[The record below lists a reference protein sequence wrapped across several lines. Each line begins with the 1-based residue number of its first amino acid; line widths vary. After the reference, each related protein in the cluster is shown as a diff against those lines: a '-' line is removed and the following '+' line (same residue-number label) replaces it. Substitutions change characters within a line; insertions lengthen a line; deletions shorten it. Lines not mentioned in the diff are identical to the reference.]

1 MKHPILVNRN
11 RRISTLKDKAE
22 LTGFRF
28 ARPQNLPDG
37 AEPFTVH
44 DVNGKTHST
53 IIKRHTDKKDVIGIE
68 DRTLPGKYHGKD
80 SRNWVPESHTADS
93 IINIL
98 NAGYSVAPG
107 LYENPPD
114 KSHRSS
120 NYYAWTDVILFD
132 GDEWTETHTA
142 PESIDALIK
151 KYPTIPDHFYWIAE
165 SISSRS
171 SLKPYLN
178 TRLMMILPEPIRR
191 GDPWTWNA
199 MVEWVTELYPFIAAG
214 VAADKV
220 RLSFGNARPD
230 RTEQHFGKVLD
241 TETLNLFRQHGAAAL
256 AEHTFAEIEKAKKSK
271 SQTQRREKSE
281 RITTE
286 LKAKGVVI
294 PDTQEPISTF
304 NKTDIETLLID
315 LGCSQ
320 VRGNDWHWH
329 ESGQGKSFTLH
340 ADNPPVIECY
350 SNSIKAHNPNGN
362 DNKPVEAHRL
372 IAYYLYGLDMSKD
385 SDKPELRKRLAEDGY
400 GTSPEDWQ
408 QVQDLKRTAAQ
419 IKGITKPKLSQVS
432 DNNLVGSQ
440 RLEDNE
446 KAREAAVANFATDTK
461 PERTQIHIVS
471 DQTGSGK
478 SHTVL
483 TKAKTENKKTL
494 ASLPF
499 YEQAEQA
506 VETAA
511 TLGFSPFFIKG
522 REHGWE
528 ASGIEAIPVEY
539 RTESLFKNENV
550 GCIMCDK
557 TREYQAKRQP
567 ARLFCET
574 KCPYRETCL
583 DIGHLSQYKI
593 AAASDFIATCTP
605 NLLFDP
611 TFKGYLNVLINLG
624 EDNTDDDDIG
634 FTNNPKNDDD
644 TEKQVFDTAIIEDFV
659 LNSLYPETHT
669 TLTEIQQLRDLWTGT
684 PTETFAESLL
694 PAFTETD
701 NAKIFDVLESAVK
714 SLTESDRSE
723 INRILTQ
730 HGRVGT
736 IHKLN
741 RPKGSAETRKRLTG
755 FEIKFVDGGRR
766 FIPDSEEAEK
776 ELNKKSFPCVP
787 LENIPKA
794 WKDTDTVTIPVEPY
808 KALQVYKIPIKDL
821 TPVWQKSWTLLD
833 QIEKLIATTG
843 TRENAPV
850 WIKDST
856 LSMSLPPQDSGLV
869 DHIAL
874 LSPTDESAAIKQGFT
889 GQDIDFHVATGKP
902 INFANDVEIYQLSD
916 YRLTAASV
924 FEYKTDANNKRI
936 LQEKPTHLKAKT
948 LKRFSKLNDWARNT
962 EGITAFISYKDIA
975 EDFTEH
981 LNNFDII
988 THFDRIAGL
997 NLDGL
1002 KLLVVYGY
1010 PKVNHVDVIPE
1021 AIKQFSGDTEPIPS
1035 GDYEELTEEKEWNDN
1050 GILIT
1055 ERRYIDSRLES
1066 IRKRLATEKLN
1077 QAVGRARL
1085 PRWTGTTTMIITNA
1099 PIPAITDRAELFTD
1113 AAFTA
1118 AHHPRDFTDAQ
1129 KRIEL
1134 ALEAGNV
1141 NAIQETQGV
1150 SQRTAYRQRKQSG
1163 TAETSKAERDTEIFR
1178 RYDAGETQQAISDT
1192 LIAEGYKA
1200 SLRTVKNVLKSRP
1213 F

>member
-1 MKHPILVNRN
+1 MKHPILVNRK
-11 RRISTLKDKAE
+11 RRISTLSDKAE

-28 ARPQNLPDG
+28 TRPPTLPDG
-37 AEPFTVH
+37 TEPFTVI
-44 DVNGKTHST
+44 DADGKTLDT
-53 IIKRHTDKKDVIGIE
+53 IIKRHPDKKDEIGVYDE
-68 DRTLPGKYHGKD
+68 NLAGMYHGRL
-80 SRNWVPESHTADS
+80 SRNWKPETHTADG
-93 IINIL
+93 IIKIL

-107 LYENPPD
+107 LYDNPPD
-114 KSHRSS
+114 KSHRSG
-120 NYYAWTDVILFD
+120 NYRAWTDVILFD
-132 GDEWTETHTA
+132 GDEWSDAHPA

-151 KYPTIPDHFYWIAE
+151 KYPTLPDHFYWVAE

-178 TRLMMILPEPIRR
+178 LRLMMILPEPIRR
-191 GDPWTWNA
+191 GDPWAWNA
-199 MVEWVTELYPFIAAG
+199 MVEWVTDLYPFVAAG
-214 VAADKV
+214 VASDKV

-230 RTEQHFGKVLD
+230 RTQQHFGKVLD
-241 TETLNLFRQHGAAAL
+241 TETLKLFRQNGAAAL
-256 AEHTFAEIEKAKKSK
+256 AEHVIAGIEKAKQRTN
-271 SQTQRREKSE
+271 QTERREKHE
-281 RITTE
+281 RITEE
-286 LKAKGVVI
+286 LKAKGVEI

-304 NKTDIETLLID
+304 NKTDIETLLIG

-320 VRGNDWHWH
+320 VKGNDWHWH
-329 ESGQGKSFTLH
+329 ESGQGKSFTLYT
-340 ADNPPVIECY
+340 DTPPVIECY

-385 SDKPELRKRLAEDGY
+385 SDKPELRKRLAENGY

-408 QVQDLKRTAAQ
+408 QVQDLKRNAAQ
-419 IKGITKPKLSQVS
+419 VKGITKPKLSQVP
-432 DNNLVGSQ
+432 DTEPQ
-440 RLEDNE
+440 RTQSLEDNE
-446 KAREAAVANFATDTK
+446 KAREAAVANFTTDTE
-461 PERTQIHIVS
+461 PQRTQIHIVS

-478 SHTVL
+478 SHTLL

-506 VETAA
+506 IETAA
-511 TLGFSPFFIKG
+511 TLGFSPYFLKG
-522 REHGWE
+522 RERNWDE
-528 ASGIEAIPVEY
+528 SGIASIPVEN
-539 RTESLFKNENV
+539 RSESLF
-550 GCIMCDK
+550 GLQGITCIMCDVVH
-557 TREYQAKRQP
+557 EYQAKRQP
-567 ARLFCET
+567 ARVFCET
-574 KCPYRETCL
+574 QCRFRDTCL
-583 DIGHLSQYKI
+583 DIGHLAQYRE

-634 FTNNPKNDDD
+634 FTDNPKNDDD
-644 TEKQVFDTAIIEDFV
+644 DEKQVFDTAIIDDFV

-684 PTETFAESLL
+684 PTRTFVESLL

-701 NAKIFDVLESAVK
+701 NSRIFDVLKAAIK
-714 SLTESDRSE
+714 TLTESDRSE
-723 INRILTQ
+723 INRMLTQ
-730 HGRVGT
+730 HGRKGK

-741 RPKGSAETRKRLTG
+741 RPKGSAETRKLLTDHEIR
-755 FEIKFVDGGRR
+755 FEDGGRL
-766 FIPDSEEAEK
+766 FIPDTTAAEQ
-776 ELNKKSFPCVP
+776 ELKNKLFPCIS
-787 LENIPKA
+787 LESMPKA
-794 WKDTDTVTIPVEPY
+794 WANTDTVTIPVEPY

-833 QIEKLIATTG
+833 QIEKMIETTG

-856 LSMSLPPQDSGLV
+856 LSMSLPPQDSGLI

-874 LSPTDESAAIKQGFT
+874 LSPTDESAAIKQAFT

-902 INFANDVEIYQLSD
+902 INLANDVEIYQLSD

-936 LQEKPTHLKAKT
+936 LQEKPTQLKAKT

-962 EGITAFISYKDIA
+962 DGLTAFISYKDIA

-981 LNNFDII
+981 LDNFDII

-1002 KLLVVYGY
+1002 KLLVIYGY

-1021 AIKQFSGDTEPIPS
+1021 AIKQFSSDTEPMPS
-1035 GDYEELTEEKEWNDN
+1035 GDYESLTEEKEWDDN

-1077 QAVGRARL
+1077 QAIGRARL
-1085 PRWTGTTTMIITNA
+1085 PRWTGTTTIIITNA

-1118 AHHPRDFTDAQ
+1118 AHHPRDFADAQ

-1134 ALEAGNV
+1134 ALETGDI

-1150 SQRTAYRQRKQSG
+1150 SQRTAYRQRKLNGAS
-1163 TAETSKAERDTEIFR
+1163 ETNKAERDNEIYR
-1178 RYDAGETQQAISDT
+1178 RYIDGQSKKQIADDMNIGQA
-1192 LIAEGYKA
+1192 
-1200 SLRTVKNVLKSRP
+1200 TVKRVLDAQQ